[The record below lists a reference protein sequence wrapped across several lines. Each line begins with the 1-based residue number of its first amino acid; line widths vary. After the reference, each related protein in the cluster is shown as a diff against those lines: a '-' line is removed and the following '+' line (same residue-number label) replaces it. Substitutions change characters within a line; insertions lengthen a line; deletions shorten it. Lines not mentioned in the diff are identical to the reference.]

1 MVNVSL
7 MCNDQKMEVLCKSD
21 TTLLELQVIV
31 AGRLEQPVSKLRL
44 VSEGERM
51 AGSET
56 VASVLLRGPSIE
68 VFLEQSGGGGTVQD
82 GKSQDSAIVN

>member
-1 MVNVSL
+1 
-7 MCNDQKMEVLCKSD
+7 MCFGARIVELCGPNGSRVDIRFMEVLCKSD

-56 VASVLLRGPSIE
+56 VASVLLRHAWAE
-68 VFLEQSGGGGTVQD
+68 H
-82 GKSQDSAIVN
+82 